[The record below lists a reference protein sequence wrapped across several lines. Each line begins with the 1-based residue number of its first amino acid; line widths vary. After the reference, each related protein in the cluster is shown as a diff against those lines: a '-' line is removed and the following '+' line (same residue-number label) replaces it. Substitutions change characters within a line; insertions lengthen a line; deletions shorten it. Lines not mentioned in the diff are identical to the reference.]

1 MRLNPITGLAF
12 QQLLSRM
19 LLRTVLGI
27 AVLVCAVVAI
37 SQFTAAGSLVLELE
51 YGPLPARLIIGSA
64 YGVLGVAGVAV
75 LRAMRGRSA
84 VVPSPLAKKRE
95 AHLVMLI
102 EAVLLG
108 YSLAQKTGR
117 TS

>member
-12 QQLLSRM
+12 QHLLSRM
-19 LLRTVLGI
+19 LLRIVLGI
-27 AVLVCAVVAI
+27 AILVCAAVAI
-37 SQFTAAGSLVLELE
+37 SQFTAAGSLALELE